1 MDLASTKTA
10 PEMRGLRIYIAK
22 SLVIEKGRKKQ

>member
-1 MDLASTKTA
+1 MDLTSTKTA

-22 SLVIEKGRKKQ
+22 LLDAGKGRKKQ